1 MSIIGSDPLAF
12 LAADARLTQQEILKG
27 AADPV
32 AQVGRFTDHTIKEEA
47 VGVGEGS
54 RCQKAGGRVN
64 HCFRH
69 PGAIAQQIQQQIGHI
84 IAGACDA
91 IEQP

>member
-1 MSIIGSDPLAF
+1 MLFGKRERPGHCCGLDGAVAVGWHQWLECF

-47 VGVGEGS
+47 VGVGECC
-54 RCQKAGGRVN
+54 RC
-64 HCFRH
+64 
-69 PGAIAQQIQQQIGHI
+69 
-84 IAGACDA
+84 
-91 IEQP
+91 